1 MEVIDCKQVKH
12 TKKSKFVVHE
22 FNADILKKFLLFQ
35 SFYFFVLFLF
45 KMIISTTQIY
55 MYVQVP
61 E

>member
-22 FNADILKKFLLFQ
+22 FLKKFLLFQ

-55 MYVQVP
+55 VQVP

>member
-12 TKKSKFVVHE
+12 TKKSKFIVHE

-35 SFYFFVLFLF
+35 SFYFFVSFLF
-45 KMIISTTQIY
+45 KKIISTTQIY
-55 MYVQVP
+55 VQVP